1 MRDDGFS
8 IKTSSLFIPPDLKGL
23 YETTEDKIARL
34 EIENKQLS
42 EELADERAARYNAEK
57 QAAEYLE
64 RITELTKPKEKRTA
78 TVSTGEYCDFK
89 SDGKRK
95 PHAADSI
102 RSYEDL
108 VAVQNYFLDKG
119 KVRDYMLW
127 TVGIAFGLRIS
138 DLLNLKIRNIL
149 NDDLT
154 FREHI
159 TVIEQK
165 TSKLNSCL
173 ITEAVVDAVTKY
185 FDSIGW
191 KFNLDDYLFSSR
203 KTKGKMYEE
212 YGWKIIS
219 DAGKALKLP
228 INIGSHTMRKSFA
241 NIVACVDKSSIDMNV
256 ITKIQGLLNHSNQQ
270 TTLRYLGKFAEMYD
284 RARVS
289 VSDFIMGKT
298 DIHELNAGSAFTIED
313 VVDKLDSLEAKL
325 KDCKG
330 VII

>member
-64 RITELTKPKEKRTA
+64 HITELTKPKEKRA
-78 TVSTGEYCDFK
+78 AAVSAGEYCDFK

-219 DAGKALKLP
+219 DAGQALKLP

-298 DIHELNAGSAFTIED
+298 DIHELNAGSVFTIED